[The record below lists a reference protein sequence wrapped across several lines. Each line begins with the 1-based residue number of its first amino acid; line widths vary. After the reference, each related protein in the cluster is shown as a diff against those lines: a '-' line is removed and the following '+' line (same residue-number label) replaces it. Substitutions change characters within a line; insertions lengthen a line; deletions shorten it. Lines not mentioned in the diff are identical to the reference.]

1 VDEYG
6 LVQDSGGAGTQRG
19 GMALVRRFRLTAD
32 EAILQVRSDRRRFR
46 PWGLAGG
53 QPGAPSSNV
62 LNPEGE
68 ARPLPSKFTMTIL
81 KGDTLRHVQPGG
93 GGYGDPFLREPARV
107 LEDVLDEKVSLEAA
121 RREYGVAIDLAA
133 RRVDA
138 AKTARLRAVRG
149 GTR

>member
-1 VDEYG
+1 
-6 LVQDSGGAGTQRG
+6 
-19 GMALVRRFRLTAD
+19 MALVRRFRLVAD

-68 ARPLPSKFTMTIL
+68 AGGTPLPAKFTMTIL

-93 GGYGDPFLREPARV
+93 GGYGDPFEREPVRV

-121 RREYGVAIDLAA
+121 RREYGVAIDLPA
-133 RRVDA
+133 RRVDEA
-138 AKTARLRAVRG
+138 ETARLRAARG
-149 GTR
+149 GTG